1 LCTIS
6 LSVGVS
12 NINSIGRVGPIHML
26 EAATTITIMS
36 IAIVS
41 SISRSLAI
49 MVDAIAIRSVVV
61 GTALVNIRAGTSIVS
76 SISRSLAI
84 MVDAIAIRS
93 MIVRAALV
101 NIGACTTIVSSISR
115 SLSIVTIMSMKTLW
129 ASMIVACSMAIVAI
143 TRLSLPL
150 SIVTISIA
158 SQALGSSVD

>member
-1 LCTIS
+1 MIEFRLYLNVFIFGFFMCTIS
-6 LSVGVS
+6 LLVGVS
-12 NINSIGRVGPIHML
+12 NINSICRVGPVNML

-36 IAIVS
+36 IA
-41 SISRSLAI
+41 
-49 MVDAIAIRSVVV
+49 
-61 GTALVNIRAGTSIVS
+61 IVS

-143 TRLSLPL
+143 TRLSLSL
-150 SIVTISIA
+150 SIVTITIA

>member
-1 LCTIS
+1 MCTIS
-6 LSVGVS
+6 LLVGMS
-12 NINSIGRVGPIHML
+12 NINSIGRVGPVNML
-26 EAATTITIMS
+26 VAATTITIMS

-41 SISRSLAI
+41 A
-49 MVDAIAIRSVVV
+49 
-61 GTALVNIRAGTSIVS
+61 
-76 SISRSLAI
+76 ISRSLAI

-129 ASMIVACSMAIVAI
+129 ASMIVACSMTIAI

-150 SIVTISIA
+150 SIV
-158 SQALGSSVD
+158 